1 MKLTL
6 RIGAVL
12 LLLCAALPAAAQSL
26 DQAKA
31 AGQVGERIDGYVGV
45 VDANAPGDI
54 RALVDQVN
62 AERQAKYAEIAAERG
77 IAPTRRATGD
87 GCRLGPQ
94 LCCTRRWAIDPAHE
108 HPFRSSPLGP
118 RRHGP

>member
-45 VDANAPGDI
+45 VDANTPGEV
-54 RALVDQVN
+54 RALVDRVN
-62 AERQAKYAEIAAERG
+62 AQRRAKYAEVAAERG
-77 IAPTRRATGD
+77 ISVQAVAQIAGEKLIERAPRGQWVLGANGQWRRK
-87 GCRLGPQ
+87 
-94 LCCTRRWAIDPAHE
+94 
-108 HPFRSSPLGP
+108 
-118 RRHGP
+118 

>member
-1 MKLTL
+1 MKLML
-6 RIGAVL
+6 RIGAML
-12 LLLCAALPAAAQSL
+12 LLLGIALPAAAQSL

-45 VDANAPGDI
+45 VDANAPADV

-77 IAPTRRATGD
+77 ASVQAVAQIAGEKLIERAPG
-87 GCRLGPQ
+87 GQYVLGANGQ
-94 LCCTRRWAIDPAHE
+94 WRQK
-108 HPFRSSPLGP
+108 
-118 RRHGP
+118 